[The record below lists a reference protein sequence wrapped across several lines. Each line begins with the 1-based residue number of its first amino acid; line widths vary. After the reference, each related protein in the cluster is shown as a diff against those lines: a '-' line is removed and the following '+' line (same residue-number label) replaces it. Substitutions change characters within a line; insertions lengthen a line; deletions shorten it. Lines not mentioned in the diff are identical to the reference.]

1 MFEKFLSHDV
11 QYLRSSEIRDLLKL
25 TEGKNVISLAGGL
38 PDPSTFPIED
48 IKRIAEDVISSKPEI
63 SLQYTPTPGI
73 TEFREQLVKLASLR
87 GITGIDPTN
96 TFATVGSQEALYMTF
111 NLLVDPGDYVA
122 VEKPTYLTALNVL
135 RARRPNY
142 VGVPLT
148 PEGPDLDSFETSLRR
163 LKAEG
168 KRLKLF
174 YVIPTAQNPG
184 GTTMSLNDR
193 KRLIELAE
201 EYDFLIVEDDAYG
214 FLVFEG
220 DSPPP
225 LKALDRSERVIYLGT
240 FSKILSPGLRL
251 GYVIASKEFIN
262 ELELLK
268 QNLDLHTPSLTQM
281 IAAEAIKRG
290 VIERQIPIIRKTYK
304 EKRDVM
310 LQAIEESFPK
320 DAKWSRPVGGMFIFV
335 WLSEKFDTVKLL
347 EEAMRRGVAYVPGSS
362 FFYDYSGRNTMRLN
376 FSFPSKDE
384 LRRGVEIL
392 GKLLKEVS
400 A

>member
-1 MFEKFLSHDV
+1 MFERFLSQDV

-38 PDPSTFPIED
+38 PDPSTFPVED
-48 IKRIAEDVISSKPEI
+48 IRKIAEDVISSKPQV

-73 TEFREQLVKLASLR
+73 TEFRQQLVRLSNLR
-87 GITGIDPTN
+87 GITGIDYTN
-96 TFATVGSQEALYMTF
+96 TFATVGSQEALYMVF

-135 RARRPNY
+135 RVRRPNY

-148 PEGPDLDSFETSLRR
+148 PEGPDLDSFEKSLRS

-184 GTTMSLNDR
+184 GTTMKLEDR

-201 EYDFLIVEDDAYG
+201 EFDFLIVEDDAYG

-251 GYVIASKEFIN
+251 GWVVASREFIN

-310 LQAIEESFPK
+310 LQTIEETFPK
-320 DAKWSRPVGGMFIFV
+320 DARWSRPVGGMFVFV
-335 WLSEKFDTVKLL
+335 WLNEKIDTVKLL
-347 EEAMRRGVAYVPGSS
+347 EEAMKRGVAYVPGSS
-362 FFYDYSGRNTMRLN
+362 FYYDYSGRNTMRLN
-376 FSFPSKDE
+376 FSFPKKEE

-392 GKLLKEVS
+392 GQLLREVS
-400 A
+400 S

>member
-1 MFEKFLSHDV
+1 MFEKFLSSDV
-11 QYLRSSEIRDLLKL
+11 RYLRSSEIRDLLKL

-38 PDPSTFPIED
+38 PDPATFPFED
-48 IKRIAEDVISSKPEI
+48 IAKIAYDVITSKPSV

-73 TEFREQLVKLASLR
+73 TEFRQELVRLASLR
-87 GITGIDPTN
+87 GITGITYEN
-96 TFATVGSQEALYMTF
+96 TFATVGSQEALFMVF

-135 RARRPNY
+135 RTRRPNY

-148 PEGPDLDSFETSLRR
+148 PQGPDLDSFEKSLRALR
-163 LKAEG
+163 SEG

-184 GTTMSLNDR
+184 GTTMTLDER

-201 EYDFLIVEDDAYG
+201 EFDFLIVEDDAYG

-225 LKALDRSERVIYLGT
+225 LKALDKTGRVIYLGT

-251 GYVIASKEFIN
+251 GYVIAEKEFIN

-281 IAAEAIKRG
+281 IAAEAIRRG
-290 VIERQIPIIRKTYK
+290 VIERQLPIIRSTYR

-320 DAKWSRPVGGMFIFV
+320 EAQWSRPVGGMFVFV
-335 WLSEKFDTVKLL
+335 WLPEKVDAVKML
-347 EEAMRRGVAYVPGSS
+347 EEAMKRGVAYVPGSS

-376 FSFPSKDE
+376 FSFPTKE
-384 LRRGVEIL
+384 QIKRAIGIL
-392 GKLLKEVS
+392 GQLIKEKLS
-400 A
+400 

>member
-1 MFEKFLSHDV
+1 
-11 QYLRSSEIRDLLKL
+11 
-25 TEGKNVISLAGGL
+25 
-38 PDPSTFPIED
+38 
-48 IKRIAEDVISSKPEI
+48 
-63 SLQYTPTPGI
+63 
-73 TEFREQLVKLASLR
+73 
-87 GITGIDPTN
+87 
-96 TFATVGSQEALYMTF
+96 
-111 NLLVDPGDYVA
+111 
-122 VEKPTYLTALNVL
+122 
-135 RARRPNY
+135 
-142 VGVPLT
+142 
-148 PEGPDLDSFETSLRR
+148 
-163 LKAEG
+163 
-168 KRLKLF
+168 
-174 YVIPTAQNPG
+174 
-184 GTTMSLNDR
+184 
-193 KRLIELAE
+193 
-201 EYDFLIVEDDAYG
+201 
-214 FLVFEG
+214 
-220 DSPPP
+220 
-225 LKALDRSERVIYLGT
+225 
-240 FSKILSPGLRL
+240 
-251 GYVIASKEFIN
+251 VIASKEFVN